1 MVNKTVF
8 ICEDD
13 KANVEVMSLL
23 LQELSAQVYLP
34 KEYDSII
41 VQVTKENPACI
52 IMDLSIGQISGITLI
67 KELRSHK
74 TTAHIPIILFSASA
88 DLELE
93 AQKMSI
99 NAILKKPF
107 EINDFKRVVSQY
119 LAFT

>member
-13 KANVEVMSLL
+13 KAIVEVMSLL